1 MRIGV
6 PKETAA
12 GEHRVALV
20 PEVVSKLK
28 AKGLDVVVQSG
39 AGEDALLT
47 DAAYIAAGAE
57 ITPDAAK
64 VWGSDVVVT
73 IAPPDPQAIRG
84 LGSGSI
90 LIGFLAPLTSPQTTR
105 ALAEAKATAFAME
118 AIPRISRAQAMDALS
133 SQANVAGYRA
143 ALLGAEEMGRF
154 YPMLMTAAGTI
165 PPAKVLVLGVGVAG
179 LQALA
184 TAKRLGARTTGYD
197 VRPEVA
203 EQVESLGA
211 QWLDLGIEAS
221 GEGGYAR
228 ELTEQERAQQQ
239 QALTDAIKGF
249 DVVITTAL
257 VPGRPAPRLVT
268 AEAVEG
274 MKPGSVIV
282 DLAGEAGGNCELTEP
297 GQTTVKHDVKI
308 VSPLNL
314 PAGMAEHS
322 SQLFARNV
330 QALLDLFVGEDG
342 ELQLD
347 FDDEIV
353 KGACIMRDGE
363 IVNPGSESGSG
374 GLMILA
380 STLTTNLA
388 ILVLAGFIGFV
399 VISKV
404 PNTLHTPLMSGTNA
418 IHGIVLLGGLL
429 VVGASGNGTFNK
441 VILVIAI
448 AFGTINVVGGFLV
461 TDRMLEMFKSKP
473 KSAGRGRQGK
483 ASRERASAGNV
494 LPAGPELP
502 GRPLHR
508 RLRAVHPG
516 AARALGPDDR
526 GTGQP
531 HRGRRHDDRSDRHA
545 SEPGRGQLGADRDRR
560 GARHR
565 RRHPGAHAR

>member
-20 PEVVSKLK
+20 PEVVSKLR
-28 AKGLDVVVQSG
+28 AKGLDVLVQSG
-39 AGEDALLT
+39 AGADALLGD
-47 DAAYIAAGAE
+47 DAFREAGAE
-57 ITPDAAK
+57 ITEDAHE
-64 VWGSDVVVT
+64 VWRSDIVLS

-90 LIGFLAPLTSPQTTR
+90 LIGFLSPLTSPQTTN
-105 ALAEAKATAFAME
+105 ALAQAGATAFAME

-133 SQANVAGYRA
+133 SQSNVAGYRA
-143 ALLGAEEMGRF
+143 ALLGAQELGRF
-154 YPMLMTAAGTI
+154 FPMLMTAAGTI

-211 QWLDLGIEAS
+211 QWLDVGVDAS

-228 ELTEQERAQQQ
+228 ELTDEERARQQQ
-239 QALTDAIKGF
+239 GLTDAIKGF

-297 GQTTVKHDVKI
+297 GQTVVRHEVKI

-314 PAGMAEHS
+314 PATMAEHS

-330 QALLDLFVGEDG
+330 LALLELFVGEDG
-342 ELQLD
+342 SLQMD
-347 FDDEIV
+347 FEDEII
-353 KGACIMRDGE
+353 KGACVVRAGE
-363 IVNPGSESGSG
+363 IVNPG
-374 GLMILA
+374 A
-380 STLTTNLA
+380 
-388 ILVLAGFIGFV
+388 
-399 VISKV
+399 
-404 PNTLHTPLMSGTNA
+404 
-418 IHGIVLLGGLL
+418 
-429 VVGASGNGTFNK
+429 
-441 VILVIAI
+441 
-448 AFGTINVVGGFLV
+448 
-461 TDRMLEMFKSKP
+461 
-473 KSAGRGRQGK
+473 K
-483 ASRERASAGNV
+483 AAAE
-494 LPAGPELP
+494 
-502 GRPLHR
+502 
-508 RLRAVHPG
+508 
-516 AARALGPDDR
+516 AAR
-526 GTGQP
+526 
-531 HRGRRHDDRSDRHA
+531 
-545 SEPGRGQLGADRDRR
+545 
-560 GARHR
+560 
-565 RRHPGAHAR
+565 